1 MSIARILG
9 GKGERRTKTHDCRDQ
24 SPISIAMAGNA
35 TAEAFI
41 TRQWLPDSPKNSC
54 SLWHLED
61 IGRQTAV
68 PMKTIRYWRV

>member
-9 GKGERRTKTHDCRDQ
+9 GKAERRNETRACRDQ

-41 TRQWLPDSPKNSC
+41 TRQWLPDSPKYSC
-54 SLWHLED
+54 SQWHLED
-61 IGRQTAV
+61 IYRQNRTSNE
-68 PMKTIRYWRV
+68 TIRY